1 MNYIETN
8 DGALIN
14 KAAILAL
21 TPCEP
26 EEQDHG
32 FTFPLLLSFSD
43 GFEDRFATYHLLK
56 SDLTHP
62 DKFDLKLCQQ
72 FIIQFILCGL
82 KDAIITRS
90 FVDKLIK
97 HEESLGTFIK
107 RTEPSTESKKA

>member
-43 GFEDRFATYHLLK
+43 GFENRFATYRVIK
-56 SDLTHP
+56 SHLTHP
-62 DKFDLKLCQQ
+62 DRFDPKLCQE
-72 FIIQFILCGL
+72 FIIQFILFGL
-82 KDAIITRS
+82 KDAIIRRV
-90 FVDKLIK
+90 FVEEVI
-97 HEESLGTFIK
+97 HSEESRGKFIK
-107 RTEPSTESKKA
+107 RTEPSTESKKS

>member
-8 DGALIN
+8 DGALTN

-90 FVDKLIK
+90 FVEEVI
-97 HEESLGTFIK
+97 HSEESGGKFIK
-107 RTEPSTESKKA
+107 RTEPSTESKKS